1 MLRAIDTFSG
11 AKMLPGSPGTCA
23 SPLGNDDAS
32 GIPSEVFYWAYI
44 SSLVGFIPS
53 IAFVV
58 FFLNSFQIVDN
69 CSMGWYQIC
78 FLQKHHVTPRHFN
91 HFSAIS
97 MSLCFCSKGDVT
109 ATAVHYLFRPAQ
121 GEVGSRARA
130 RARADFLPSSRLL
143 GSSAEAFWLCSAQ
156 QRTQGNARRPRGT
169 LWHVACSTSDVD
181 AAHSTPHT
189 APHTACR
196 GHVPRSSS
204 SEEGGNQVV
213 LLSLSNYELVA
224 HKHYSHSHSMRPW
237 PITGREAGG
246 CWLGWVLFFCP
257 VACYLRLKKHRL
269 RERRRWTCT

>member
-1 MLRAIDTFSG
+1 MAARRLTTSPPPGPYIHNDIHRSRRKRQASLGNHHLLFSYFCHRYPCALERCCEPSTHTFSG

-143 GSSAEAFWLCSAQ
+143 GSSAEAFWLLAVQCAAK
-156 QRTQGNARRPRGT
+156 NPRQCAAAT
-169 LWHVACSTSDVD
+169 WHTVAC
-181 AAHSTPHT
+181 
-189 APHTACR
+189 
-196 GHVPRSSS
+196 G
-204 SEEGGNQVV
+204 
-213 LLSLSNYELVA
+213 
-224 HKHYSHSHSMRPW
+224 M
-237 PITGREAGG
+237 
-246 CWLGWVLFFCP
+246 
-257 VACYLRLKKHRL
+257 
-269 RERRRWTCT
+269 